1 MEIVP
6 WKPILDVMALQLW
19 PLILESRRQVRI
31 EENTTPVILLGDVG
45 HQQSPTTSGPD
56 DFEFQ
61 MGQMRPNPPSGAI

>member
-31 EENTTPVILLGDVG
+31 EENTTPVILLGDVE
-45 HQQSPTTSGPD
+45 H
-56 DFEFQ
+56 
-61 MGQMRPNPPSGAI
+61 